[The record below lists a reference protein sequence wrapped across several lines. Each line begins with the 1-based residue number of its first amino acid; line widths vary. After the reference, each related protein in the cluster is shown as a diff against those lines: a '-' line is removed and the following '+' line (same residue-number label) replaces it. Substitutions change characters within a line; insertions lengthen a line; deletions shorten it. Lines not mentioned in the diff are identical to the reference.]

1 MTARPAFGPFTF
13 TPTAD
18 ELDLVAA
25 RTGLRA
31 MLSGRLSRHHVAPLA
46 AFVLIVAFAAIL
58 SLTGL
63 IARRLGEA
71 ILIVAA
77 LAFMMQRL
85 SAHWRLRAAQKGSGA
100 RIERLKS
107 AGEMTLKADDQGVSL
122 SNAGG
127 GVATSW
133 SACVEVEDA
142 GGILYLWSRDKEPL
156 FIPVRALD
164 GQSAAVLSFARAR
177 ISTRTT
183 ARLNP

>member
-18 ELDLVAA
+18 ELDRVAT

-46 AFVLIVAFAAIL
+46 AFVLIVAFASIL
-58 SLTGL
+58 ALTGL
-63 IARRLGEA
+63 IGRRLGEA

-77 LAFMMQRL
+77 LAFMVQRL
-85 SAHWRLRAAQKGSGA
+85 IAHWRLRAAQKGSGA
-100 RIERLKS
+100 RIDRLKS
-107 AGEMTLKADDQGVSL
+107 AGEMTLAADDEGVSL

-127 GVATSW
+127 GVATTW
-133 SACVEVEDA
+133 GACVEVEDA
-142 GGILYLWSRDKEPL
+142 GGILYLWSRDKEPV

-164 GQSAAVLSFARAR
+164 GQSAAVLNFAR
-177 ISTRTT
+177 TRMSAHTT
-183 ARLNP
+183 ARSTP